1 MAYSLQENLLGRFF
15 QRKAQ
20 TEAITGRKMSPQEV
34 EAAIGAYFG
43 QALGR
48 QAELEGVAV
57 QREQVELQK
66 EQAKKE
72 TRAATVSG
80 VAQAGTSFAMADYLY
95 KGKLSGGIKSG
106 IGKIGGLF
114 AGEAAIGAGVAG
126 GVTAGGTVAGGV
138 GAGGAIAG
146 GAGAGAATTGAAT
159 ATTAAGATTLGAVAS
174 TAIPV
179 IGLGI
184 AAILGGKAIAD
195 SSVICTELCKQGYI
209 DPYILMLDGLYR
221 DCYVDDNTYNGYMS
235 WAPSVVKLMQKS
247 KIFTLLVAIPAK
259 SWAINSASKMDKNI
273 PSTLIGKILNKI
285 GVPICRALGRRKEVF
300 SWVS

>member
-1 MAYSLQENLLGRFF
+1 MAYTLQENLLGRFF

-20 TEAITGRKMSPQEV
+20 TEALTGRKMSPQEV
-34 EAAIGAYFG
+34 ESAIGAYFG
-43 QALGR
+43 QALGQQTAIGSLAIDKER
-48 QAELEGVAV
+48 LEA
-57 QREQVELQK
+57 QK
-66 EQAKKE
+66 EQAKNE
-72 TRAATVSG
+72 ARAATVSG
-80 VAQAGTSFAMADYLY
+80 VAQLGTSFAMADYLY
-95 KGKLSGGIKSG
+95 KGKLSGGI
-106 IGKIGGLF
+106 GKIGGLF
-114 AGEAAIGAGVAG
+114 AGKAAIGAGVAG

-247 KIFTLLVAIPAK
+247 KVFTLLVAIPAK